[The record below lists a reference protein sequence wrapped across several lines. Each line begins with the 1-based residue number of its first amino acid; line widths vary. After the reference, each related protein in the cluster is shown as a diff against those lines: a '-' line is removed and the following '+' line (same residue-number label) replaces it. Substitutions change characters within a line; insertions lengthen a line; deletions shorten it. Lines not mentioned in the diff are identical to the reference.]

1 MVEKLEKNAI
11 DKAMK
16 KLPSWRLAVDSSGI
30 ERSFKFSDFRQAF
43 AFMTE
48 VAIWAEKLEHHPEW
62 LNVYN
67 HVVIRLTTHDCSGLS
82 QKDMELAERIDEV
95 SRQWEGK

>member
-1 MVEKLEKNAI
+1 MVEKLEKKSIENG
-11 DKAMK
+11 MK
-16 KLPSWRLAVDSSGI
+16 KLSEWRLSLDSSGI
-30 ERSFKFSDFRQAF
+30 ERSFKFKDFRDAF

-67 HVVIRLTTHDCSGLS
+67 HVVIRLTTHDCEGLS
-82 QKDMELAERIDEV
+82 QKDLDLAGRIDEV
-95 SRQWEGK
+95 SKKWETK